1 MITIHCNSP
10 LWGCAEDRV
19 EMISF
24 KVRCGLFWG
33 IFDILAKN
41 SPTMY
46 FDNHLVPVSRATS
59 KWRKKKTLKH
69 SPASLACHS
78 KMPRGVEERKKPIKM
93 FMFKFQKQML
103 LTDLPLWGDSR
114 RNIHFPC
121 CKVVLFGV
129 LLLQAVWHRSVP
141 DLLPIYP

>member
-1 MITIHCNSP
+1 MITIRCNSP

-24 KVRCGLFWG
+24 KVHCGLFWG
-33 IFDILAKN
+33 IFDIVAKN